1 MVSPLSLNQQSDQ
14 ENKKTVSVLGDFFP
28 QPDIRPELLV
38 RLQGKLQ
45 TTLDIQQ
52 LLEIFFD
59 EVQSSI
65 LLDGLGYSNQ
75 DDALNSVVGDKE
87 RHSVR
92 YHLQTQSDTMGELV
106 LYRKT
111 RFREY
116 ELANLE
122 GMLTTLVFPMR
133 NALNYH
139 RALAAAYKD
148 PLTGAGNRAA
158 MERTLLR
165 EIELSKR
172 TTSPLTV
179 LMLDLDHF
187 KKINDQYGHTVGD
200 KVLKDVVA
208 CIHDATRQ
216 TDLCFRYGGEEFLI
230 LLSNTTAHSALIIAE
245 RIRKKVAALKLI
257 TESGTVQLTTSIGCA
272 TLKADENLEQLV
284 SRADKL
290 LYEAKRTGRDQIVS

>member
-1 MVSPLSLNQQSDQ
+1 MVSPLSLNQHRSQDK
-14 ENKKTVSVLGDFFP
+14 EKTVPVLGEFFP

-45 TTLDIQQ
+45 TTLETKQ

-59 EVQSSI
+59 EAQSSI
-65 LLDGLGYSNQ
+65 LLDGLGYVNEN
-75 DDALNSVVGDKE
+75 AELNTLVGDKS

-92 YHLQTQSDTMGELV
+92 YHLQTQNDSMGELI
-106 LYRKT
+106 LYRAT

-133 NALNYH
+133 NALQYH
-139 RALAAAYKD
+139 LALAAAYKD

-158 MERTLLR
+158 MERTLSR

-172 TTSPLTV
+172 TTSPLAI

-187 KKINDQYGHTVGD
+187 KNINDQYGHTVGD
-200 KVLKDVVA
+200 KVLKEVVGQ
-208 CIHDATRQ
+208 IREATRQ

-230 LLSNTTAHSALIIAE
+230 LLSNTHLDSALIIAE
-245 RIRKKVAALKLI
+245 RIRKKIESFKLI
-257 TESGTVQLTTSIGCA
+257 TDAGTIQTTASVGC
-272 TLKADENLEQLV
+272 TVLKPNDGLEQLV
-284 SRADKL
+284 SRADQL
-290 LYEAKRTGRDQIVS
+290 LYSAKHAGRNQVKG

>member
-1 MVSPLSLNQQSDQ
+1 MVSPLSLNQQQTQD
-14 ENKKTVSVLGDFFP
+14 NDKTVSVMGDLFP

-45 TTLDIQQ
+45 TTLEIQQ
-52 LLEIFFD
+52 LLEIFLD
-59 EVQSSI
+59 EAQSSI
-65 LLDGLGYSNQ
+65 LLNGLGYNHSEAQ
-75 DDALNSVVGDKE
+75 VQALVGDKS

-92 YHLQTQSDTMGELV
+92 YNLQTQNDSMGELV
-106 LYRKT
+106 LYRET

-116 ELANLE
+116 ELANIE

-133 NALNYH
+133 NALQYQQ
-139 RALAAAYKD
+139 ALAGAYKD

-172 TTSPLTV
+172 TTSPLSI

-187 KKINDQYGHTVGD
+187 KKINDQYGHSIGD
-200 KVLKDVVA
+200 KVLKDIVSQ
-208 CIHDATRQ
+208 IRQATRQ

-230 LLSNTTAHSALIIAE
+230 VLSNTLLDSALIIAE
-245 RIRKKVAALKLI
+245 RIRKKIESFKLI
-257 TESGTVQLTTSIGCA
+257 TDAGAIQTTASTGCTVLA
-272 TLKADENLEQLV
+272 PEDDLEQLV
-284 SRADKL
+284 NRADQL
-290 LYEAKRTGRDQIVS
+290 LYNAKHSGRNQVVG

>member
-1 MVSPLSLNQQSDQ
+1 MVSPLSLNQPGSQESD
-14 ENKKTVSVLGDFFP
+14 NKVSVLGEFFP

-45 TTLDIQQ
+45 TTLDTQQ

-59 EVQSSI
+59 EIQSSI
-65 LLDGLGYSNQ
+65 LLDGLGYSHQ
-75 DDALNSVVGDKE
+75 TSELNTLVGDKG

-92 YHLQTQSDTMGELV
+92 YHLQTQSDSMGELV

-139 RALAAAYKD
+139 QALAAAYKD

-172 TTSPLTV
+172 TTNPLTV

-200 KVLKDVVA
+200 KVLKDAVTH
-208 CIHDATRQ
+208 IQKATRQ

-230 LLSNTTAHSALIIAE
+230 LLSNTHTDAGRIIAE
-245 RIRKKVAALKLI
+245 RIRKEIESLKLI
-257 TESGTVQLTTSIGCA
+257 TDAGTVQITASIGCA
-272 TLKADENLEQLV
+272 TLKADDNLEQLI
-284 SRADKL
+284 SRADNL
-290 LYEAKRTGRDQIVS
+290 LYKAKNAGRNQILG

>member
-1 MVSPLSLNQQSDQ
+1 MYARRLMVSQLSLNQQCSQDN
-14 ENKKTVSVLGDFFP
+14 EKTVSVMGEFFP

-45 TTLDIQQ
+45 TTLDTKQ

-59 EVQSSI
+59 EAQSSI
-65 LLDGLGYSNQ
+65 LLDGLGYVNEN
-75 DDALNSVVGDKE
+75 AELNTLVGEKS

-92 YHLQTQSDTMGELV
+92 YQLQTQNDSMGELV

-133 NALNYH
+133 NALSYH
-139 RALAAAYKD
+139 QALAAAYKD

-172 TTSPLTV
+172 TTNPLTI

-187 KKINDQYGHTVGD
+187 KAINDQYGHTIGD
-200 KVLKDVVA
+200 KVLKDVVTQ
-208 CIHDATRQ
+208 IHQATRQ

-230 LLSNTTAHSALIIAE
+230 LLSNTHADSARIIAE
-245 RIRKKVAALKLI
+245 RIRKKIEILKLI
-257 TESGTVQLTTSIGCA
+257 TSAGTVQVTASIGCA
-272 TLKADENLEQLV
+272 TLKADDNIEQLIG
-284 SRADKL
+284 RADQL
-290 LYEAKRTGRDQIVS
+290 L